1 MGIDHRYAAPV
12 RDTAVDLAS
21 CRAGTLRALAVTSA
35 SRSQSA
41 PDIPTIA
48 ESGVPGFELVG
59 WNGLFMPAKTPPD
72 ILAKLHQD
80 AVAAL
85 THPSVTSK
93 LEEMGVEVTAS
104 TPAEL
109 TAYLKSEMAKWNSI
123 IAEIGIKAE

>member
-1 MGIDHRYAAPV
+1 V